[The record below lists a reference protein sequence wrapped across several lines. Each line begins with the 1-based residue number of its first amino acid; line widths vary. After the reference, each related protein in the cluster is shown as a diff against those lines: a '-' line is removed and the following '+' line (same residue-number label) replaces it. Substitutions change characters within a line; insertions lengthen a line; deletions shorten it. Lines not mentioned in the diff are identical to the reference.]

1 MYICKS
7 ILNYM
12 KSFFVRKFNWLWIC
26 SIILF
31 LFGVIISTLF
41 EDVISVEDNPILGEI
56 SSLPGWLFLILAVV
70 IAPIMEEFSFR
81 FWAVKK
87 LWAKFFSLIT
97 SSLFLYFIN
106 PYFAIPYFVLYLL
119 SILIFKNKKDTLFA
133 TLSIL
138 TSLGFMLAH
147 SQNLETSIFIKSAP
161 IYTSI
166 GLMLSYIAIRT
177 KFLYA
182 IFSHAI
188 YNFSL
193 LLIGGLI
200 LPFGSEVKINNGD
213 YQGVLKPVTGLY
225 STSNTDKYGGYSVNL
240 HRKMLPEIIAKLNF
254 DSPYEIKTYPK
265 TYNFYN
271 LNVKTT
277 QKDSLIDLK
286 AISSELISKTSVKI
300 DTIIEERM
308 IYHLVIKDLDKFIAL
323 QSQTK
328 SSDKNQNLTDL
339 EIFIINI
346 FMSKKISYE
355 IPDQYKT
362 IKIKDLSNDKLINI
376 IDNKSKEEIIR
387 LLDKEYGIN
396 FNPRKGKVKIIR
408 IIEE

>member
-1 MYICKS
+1 
-7 ILNYM
+7 M

-31 LFGVIISTLF
+31 LLGVIISTLF
-41 EDVISVEDNPILGEI
+41 EDAISVEDNPILGEI

-200 LPFGSEVKINNGD
+200 LPFASEVKINNGD
-213 YQGVLKPVTGLY
+213 YKGVLKPVTGLY
-225 STSNTDKYGGYSVNL
+225 STSNTDNYGGYSVNL
-240 HRKMLPEIIAKLNF
+240 HRKMLPELISMLNF

-277 QKDSLIDLK
+277 QKDSIIDLK
-286 AISSELISKTSVKI
+286 AISRELIEKTSIKI
-300 DTIIEERM
+300 DTIIEEGM
-308 IYHLVIKDLDKFIAL
+308 IYHLEIKDIDKFK
-323 QSQTK
+323 SQH
-328 SSDKNQNLTDL
+328 SRLSINDENQRFNELGA
-339 EIFIINI
+339 FIINI
-346 FMSKKISYE
+346 FFSKDIKINT
-355 IPDQYKT
+355 PDKYKALQ
-362 IKIKDLSNDKLINI
+362 IKDLTDKELSQI
-376 IDNKSKEEIIR
+376 IDEKSKEEIISF
-387 LLDKEYGIN
+387 LDKEYGIIL
-396 FNPRKGKVKIIR
+396 NPNMEKVKVIR

>member
-1 MYICKS
+1 
-7 ILNYM
+7 M

-31 LFGVIISTLF
+31 LLGVIISTLF

-119 SILIFKNKKDTLFA
+119 SILIFKNKKDTLFVI
-133 TLSIL
+133 LSIL

-213 YQGVLKPVTGLY
+213 YKGVLKPVTGLY
-225 STSNTDKYGGYSVNL
+225 STSNTDNYGGYSVNL
-240 HRKMLPEIIAKLNF
+240 HRKMLPELISILNF

-277 QKDSLIDLK
+277 QKDSIIDLQ
-286 AISSELISKTSVKI
+286 AISRELIEKTSIKI
-300 DTIIEERM
+300 DTIIEEGM
-308 IYHLVIKDLDKFIAL
+308 VYHLEIKDIDKFK
-323 QSQTK
+323 SQH
-328 SSDKNQNLTDL
+328 SRLSINDENQRFNELGA
-339 EIFIINI
+339 FIINI
-346 FMSKKISYE
+346 FFSKDIKINT
-355 IPDQYKT
+355 PDKYKALQ
-362 IKIKDLSNDKLINI
+362 IKDLPDKELSQI
-376 IDNKSKEEIIR
+376 IDEKSKEEIISF
-387 LLDKEYGIN
+387 LDKEYGIIL
-396 FNPRKGKVKIIR
+396 NPNMEKVKVIR

>member
-1 MYICKS
+1 
-7 ILNYM
+7 M

-31 LFGVIISTLF
+31 LLGVIISTLF
-41 EDVISVEDNPILGEI
+41 EDVISVEDNPILGVI
-56 SSLPGWLFLILAVV
+56 SLLPGWLFLILAVV

-119 SILIFKNKKDTLFA
+119 SILIFKNKKDILFA

-200 LPFGSEVKINNGD
+200 LPFGSEVQINNGD

-225 STSNTDKYGGYSVNL
+225 STSNTDNYGGYSVNL
-240 HRKMLPEIIAKLNF
+240 HRKMLPELISMLNF

-277 QKDSLIDLK
+277 QKDSIIDLQ
-286 AISSELISKTSVKI
+286 AISRELIEKTSIKI
-300 DTIIEERM
+300 DTIIEEGM
-308 IYHLVIKDLDKFIAL
+308 IYQFGINDLNKFSALNIDTVNKPKTQIIMGLEQFISNVFLNHKISFEVPTQYKSIKVRNLRDKEL
-323 QSQTK
+323 NK
-328 SSDKNQNLTDL
+328 
-339 EIFIINI
+339 IIN
-346 FMSKKISYE
+346 
-355 IPDQYKT
+355 KT
-362 IKIKDLSNDKLINI
+362 SP
-376 IDNKSKEEIIR
+376 EEIINY
-387 LLDKEYGIN
+387 LSKEYGIRLT
-396 FNPRKGKVKIIR
+396 PRKGKVKIIR

>member
-1 MYICKS
+1 
-7 ILNYM
+7 M

-31 LFGVIISTLF
+31 LLGVIISTLF
-41 EDVISVEDNPILGEI
+41 EDVISVEDNPILGVI

-133 TLSIL
+133 ILSIL

-200 LPFGSEVKINNGD
+200 LPFGSEVHINNGN
-213 YQGVLKPVTGLY
+213 YKGVLKPVTGLY
-225 STSNTDKYGGYSVNL
+225 STSNTDNYGGYSVNL
-240 HRKMLPEIIAKLNF
+240 HRKMLPELISILNF

-265 TYNFYN
+265 SYCFYD
-271 LNVKTT
+271 LKVKST

-286 AISSELISKTSVKI
+286 GITRELISKTSIKI

-323 QSQTK
+323 QSQTT
-328 SSDKNQNLTDL
+328 SNDSNQNLTDL

-355 IPDQYKT
+355 IPYQYKT
-362 IKIKDLSNDKLINI
+362 IKIKDLSNDELINI

-396 FNPRKGKVKIIR
+396 FNPRKGKVKVIR
-408 IIEE
+408 IIEQ

>member
-1 MYICKS
+1 
-7 ILNYM
+7 M

-133 TLSIL
+133 ILSIL

-166 GLMLSYIAIRT
+166 GLMLSYIVIRT

-200 LPFGSEVKINNGD
+200 LPFGSEVQINNGD

-225 STSNTDKYGGYSVNL
+225 STSNTDNYGGYSVNL
-240 HRKMLPEIIAKLNF
+240 HRKMLPELISMLNF

-265 TYNFYN
+265 SYNFYN

-277 QKDSLIDLK
+277 QKDSIIDLQ
-286 AISSELISKTSVKI
+286 AISIELIEKTSIKI
-300 DTIIEERM
+300 DTIIEEGM
-308 IYHLVIKDLDKFIAL
+308 VYHLEIKDIDKFK
-323 QSQTK
+323 SQH
-328 SSDKNQNLTDL
+328 SRLSINDENQRFNELGA
-339 EIFIINI
+339 FIINI
-346 FMSKKISYE
+346 FFSKDIKINT
-355 IPDQYKT
+355 PDKYKALQ
-362 IKIKDLSNDKLINI
+362 IKDLTDKELSQI
-376 IDNKSKEEIIR
+376 IDEKSKEEIISF
-387 LLDKEYGIN
+387 LDKEYGIIL
-396 FNPRKGKVKIIR
+396 NPNMEKVKVIR

>member
-1 MYICKS
+1 
-7 ILNYM
+7 M

-119 SILIFKNKKDTLFA
+119 SVLIFKNKKDTLFA

-200 LPFGSEVKINNGD
+200 LPFGSEVKINKGD
-213 YQGVLKPVTGLY
+213 YKGVLKPVTGLY
-225 STSNTDKYGGYSVNL
+225 STSNTDNYGGYSVNL
-240 HRKMLPEIIAKLNF
+240 HRKMLPELISILNF

-277 QKDSLIDLK
+277 QKDSIIDLQ
-286 AISSELISKTSVKI
+286 AISRELIEKTSIKI
-300 DTIIEERM
+300 DTIIEEGM
-308 IYHLVIKDLDKFIAL
+308 IYHLEIKDIDKFK
-323 QSQTK
+323 SQH
-328 SSDKNQNLTDL
+328 SRLSINDENQRFNELGA
-339 EIFIINI
+339 FIINI
-346 FMSKKISYE
+346 FFSKDIKINT
-355 IPDQYKT
+355 PDKYKALQ
-362 IKIKDLSNDKLINI
+362 IKDLTDKELSQI
-376 IDNKSKEEIIR
+376 IDEKSKEEIISF
-387 LLDKEYGIN
+387 LDKEYGIIL
-396 FNPRKGKVKIIR
+396 NPNMEKVKVIR

>member
-1 MYICKS
+1 
-7 ILNYM
+7 M

-200 LPFGSEVKINNGD
+200 LPFGSEVHINNGN
-213 YQGVLKPVTGLY
+213 YKGVLKPVTGLY
-225 STSNTDKYGGYSVNL
+225 STSNTDNYGGYSVNL
-240 HRKMLPEIIAKLNF
+240 HRKMLPELISILNF

>member
-1 MYICKS
+1 
-7 ILNYM
+7 M

-41 EDVISVEDNPILGEI
+41 EDVISVEDNPILGVI

-133 TLSIL
+133 ILSIL

-200 LPFGSEVKINNGD
+200 LPFGSEVHINNGN
-213 YQGVLKPVTGLY
+213 YKGVLKPVTGLY
-225 STSNTDKYGGYSVNL
+225 STSNTDNYGGYSVNL
-240 HRKMLPEIIAKLNF
+240 HRKMLPELISMLNF

-277 QKDSLIDLK
+277 QKDSIIDLQ
-286 AISSELISKTSVKI
+286 AISRELIEKTSIKI
-300 DTIIEERM
+300 DTIIEEGM
-308 IYHLVIKDLDKFIAL
+308 VYHLEIKDIDKFK
-323 QSQTK
+323 SQH
-328 SSDKNQNLTDL
+328 SRLSINDENQRFNELGA
-339 EIFIINI
+339 FIINI
-346 FMSKKISYE
+346 FFSKDIKINT
-355 IPDQYKT
+355 PDKYKALQ
-362 IKIKDLSNDKLINI
+362 IKDLTDKELSQI
-376 IDNKSKEEIIR
+376 IDEKSKEEIISF
-387 LLDKEYGIN
+387 LDKEYGIIL
-396 FNPRKGKVKIIR
+396 NPNMEKVKVIR

>member
-1 MYICKS
+1 
-7 ILNYM
+7 M

-31 LFGVIISTLF
+31 LLGVIISTLF
-41 EDVISVEDNPILGEI
+41 EDVISVEDNPILGVI

-133 TLSIL
+133 ILSIL

-200 LPFGSEVKINNGD
+200 LPFGSEVHINNGN
-213 YQGVLKPVTGLY
+213 YKGVLKPVTGLY
-225 STSNTDKYGGYSVNL
+225 STSNTDNYGGYSVNL
-240 HRKMLPEIIAKLNF
+240 HRKMLPELISILNF

-265 TYNFYN
+265 SYCFYD
-271 LNVKTT
+271 LKVKST

-286 AISSELISKTSVKI
+286 GITRELISKTSIKI

-323 QSQTK
+323 QSQTT
-328 SSDKNQNLTDL
+328 SNDSNQNLTDL

>member
-1 MYICKS
+1 
-7 ILNYM
+7 M

-133 TLSIL
+133 ILSIL

-200 LPFGSEVKINNGD
+200 LPFGSEVQINNGD

-225 STSNTDKYGGYSVNL
+225 STSNTDNYGGYSVNL
-240 HRKMLPEIIAKLNF
+240 HRKMLPELISMLNF

-265 TYNFYN
+265 SYNFYN

-277 QKDSLIDLK
+277 QKDSIIDLQ
-286 AISSELISKTSVKI
+286 AISIELIEKTSIKI
-300 DTIIEERM
+300 DTIIEEGM
-308 IYHLVIKDLDKFIAL
+308 VYHLEIKDIDKFK
-323 QSQTK
+323 SQH
-328 SSDKNQNLTDL
+328 SRLSINDENQRFNELGA
-339 EIFIINI
+339 FIINI
-346 FMSKKISYE
+346 FFSKDIKINT
-355 IPDQYKT
+355 PDKYKALQ
-362 IKIKDLSNDKLINI
+362 IKDLTDKELSQI
-376 IDNKSKEEIIR
+376 IDEKSKEEIISF
-387 LLDKEYGIN
+387 LDKEYGIIL
-396 FNPRKGKVKIIR
+396 NPNMEKVKVIR

>member
-1 MYICKS
+1 
-7 ILNYM
+7 M

-31 LFGVIISTLF
+31 LLGVIISTLF
-41 EDVISVEDNPILGEI
+41 EDVISVEDNPILGVI

-133 TLSIL
+133 ILSIL

-200 LPFGSEVKINNGD
+200 LPFGSEVHINNGN
-213 YQGVLKPVTGLY
+213 YKGVLKPVTGLY
-225 STSNTDKYGGYSVNL
+225 STSNTDNYGGYSVNL
-240 HRKMLPEIIAKLNF
+240 HRKMLPELISILNF

-265 TYNFYN
+265 SYNFYN

-277 QKDSLIDLK
+277 QKDSIIDLQ
-286 AISSELISKTSVKI
+286 AISRELIEKTSIKI
-300 DTIIEERM
+300 DTIIEEGM
-308 IYHLVIKDLDKFIAL
+308 VYHLEIKDIDKFK
-323 QSQTK
+323 SQH
-328 SSDKNQNLTDL
+328 SRLSINDENQRFNELGA
-339 EIFIINI
+339 FIINI
-346 FMSKKISYE
+346 FFSKDIKINT
-355 IPDQYKT
+355 PDKYKALQ
-362 IKIKDLSNDKLINI
+362 IKDLTDKELSQI
-376 IDNKSKEEIIR
+376 IDEKSKEEIISF
-387 LLDKEYGIN
+387 LDKEYGIIL
-396 FNPRKGKVKIIR
+396 NPNMEKVKVIR

>member
-1 MYICKS
+1 
-7 ILNYM
+7 M

-31 LFGVIISTLF
+31 LLGVIISTLF

-200 LPFGSEVKINNGD
+200 LPFGSEVQINNGD

-225 STSNTDKYGGYSVNL
+225 STSNTDNYGGYSVNL
-240 HRKMLPEIIAKLNF
+240 HRKMLPELISILNF

-277 QKDSLIDLK
+277 QKDSIIDLQ
-286 AISSELISKTSVKI
+286 AISRELIEKTSIKI
-300 DTIIEERM
+300 DTIIEEGM
-308 IYHLVIKDLDKFIAL
+308 VYHLEIKDIDKFK
-323 QSQTK
+323 SQH
-328 SSDKNQNLTDL
+328 SRLSINDENQRFNELGA
-339 EIFIINI
+339 FIINI
-346 FMSKKISYE
+346 FFSK
-355 IPDQYKT
+355 D
-362 IKIKDLSNDKLINI
+362 IKINTPDKYKALQIKDITDKELSQI
-376 IDNKSKEEIIR
+376 IDEKSKEEIISF
-387 LLDKEYGIN
+387 LDKEYGIIL
-396 FNPRKGKVKIIR
+396 NPNMEKVKVIR

>member
-1 MYICKS
+1 
-7 ILNYM
+7 M

-133 TLSIL
+133 ILSIL

-225 STSNTDKYGGYSVNL
+225 STSNTDNYGGYSVNL
-240 HRKMLPEIIAKLNF
+240 HRKMLPELISMLNF

-265 TYNFYN
+265 SYNFYN

-277 QKDSLIDLK
+277 QKDSIIDLQ
-286 AISSELISKTSVKI
+286 AISIELIEKTSIKI
-300 DTIIEERM
+300 DTIIEEGM
-308 IYHLVIKDLDKFIAL
+308 VYHLEIKDIDKFK
-323 QSQTK
+323 SQH
-328 SSDKNQNLTDL
+328 SRLSINDENQRFNELGA
-339 EIFIINI
+339 FIINI
-346 FMSKKISYE
+346 FFSKDIKINT
-355 IPDQYKT
+355 PDKYKALQ
-362 IKIKDLSNDKLINI
+362 IKDLTDKELSQI
-376 IDNKSKEEIIR
+376 IDEKSKEEIISF
-387 LLDKEYGIN
+387 LDKEYGIIL
-396 FNPRKGKVKIIR
+396 NPNMEKVKVIR

>member
-1 MYICKS
+1 
-7 ILNYM
+7 M

-31 LFGVIISTLF
+31 LLGVIISTLF

-200 LPFGSEVKINNGD
+200 LPFGSEVQINNGD

-225 STSNTDKYGGYSVNL
+225 STSNTDNYGGYSVNL
-240 HRKMLPEIIAKLNF
+240 HRKMLPELISKLNF

-265 TYNFYN
+265 SYNFYN

-277 QKDSLIDLK
+277 QKDSIIDLQ
-286 AISSELISKTSVKI
+286 AISIELIEKTSIKI
-300 DTIIEERM
+300 DTIIEEGM
-308 IYHLVIKDLDKFIAL
+308 VYHLEIKDIDKFK
-323 QSQTK
+323 SQH
-328 SSDKNQNLTDL
+328 SRLSINDENQRFNELGA
-339 EIFIINI
+339 FIINI
-346 FMSKKISYE
+346 FFSKDIKINT
-355 IPDQYKT
+355 PDKYKALQ
-362 IKIKDLSNDKLINI
+362 IKDLTDKELSQI
-376 IDNKSKEEIIR
+376 IDEKSKEEIISF
-387 LLDKEYGIN
+387 LDKEYGIIL
-396 FNPRKGKVKIIR
+396 NPNMEKVKVIR